1 MKKLNLPKF
10 SFPRRPKKLQATTA
24 ARRPPAA
31 ESYYD
36 EEPKTNLSSAFIV
49 VLILHVVAV
58 GGIYTFNSLRASR
71 PQKKADTSA
80 NSAAPTATPLI
91 PKTTPATTPA
101 PEVAAQKSA
110 PAPVSKT
117 SVYHVQSG
125 DTLTKIAVLHNVTV
139 ADLEETNSLKTGG
152 VLRAGQVLTIPAVK
166 SASKPAAATAPA
178 VVQDS
183 RKAAFLAAKTET
195 APTVAATANTTTRA
209 YTVVKGDTPTSI
221 AKKFNI
227 TSTDLLKL
235 NKMDDP
241 KKMQIG
247 QTLKVPA
254 KKN

>member
-1 MKKLNLPKF
+1 MKKLKLPKF
-10 SFPRRPKKLQATTA
+10 SFPRRTKKLQATTA
-24 ARRPPAA
+24 VQRRAPAT

-58 GGIYTFNSLRASR
+58 GGIYTFNSIRASR
-71 PQKKADTSA
+71 PHNQVRNVAPVASAVPPPLQKASA
-80 NSAAPTATPLI
+80 PP
-91 PKTTPATTPA
+91 TPA
-101 PEVAAQKSA
+101 PEPIAQKSA

-117 SVYHVQSG
+117 NVHHVQGG
-125 DTLTKIAVLHNVTV
+125 DTLTKIAALHNVTV
-139 ADLEETNSLKTGG
+139 SDLEETNGIKAGG
-152 VLRAGQVLTIPAVK
+152 VLRPGQVLTIPTVR
-166 SASKPAAATAPA
+166 SAPKPAAPA

-183 RKAAFLAAKTET
+183 RKAAFLSTKTET
-195 APTVAATANTTTRA
+195 TPTVAATANIPTRA

-221 AKKFNI
+221 AKKFNM
-227 TSTDLLKL
+227 TSTELLKL

-241 KKMQIG
+241 KKMQAG

>member
-10 SFPRRPKKLQATTA
+10 SFPRRTKKLQATTA
-24 ARRPPAA
+24 TRRAPAA

-58 GGIYTFNSLRASR
+58 GGIYTFNSIRASR

-80 NSAAPTATPLI
+80 NSAASVAPPLI

-101 PEVAAQKSA
+101 PETAAQKSA

-117 SVYHVQSG
+117 NVHHVQSG
-125 DTLTKIAVLHNVTV
+125 DTLTKIAALHNVTV
-139 ADLEETNSLKTGG
+139 SDLEATNGLKTGG

-166 SASKPAAATAPA
+166 SAPKPAAPA

-183 RKAAFLAAKTET
+183 RKAAFLSTRTET
-195 APTVAATANTTTRA
+195 APTVAATANTATRA

-221 AKKFNI
+221 AKKFNM

-254 KKN
+254 AKKN

>member
-1 MKKLNLPKF
+1 MKKLKLPKF
-10 SFPRRPKKLQATTA
+10 SFPRRTKKLQATTTA
-24 ARRPPAA
+24 TRRAPAA
-31 ESYYD
+31 DAYYD

-58 GGIYTFNSLRASR
+58 GGIYTFNSIRASR
-71 PQKKADTSA
+71 PGNAPRASASAPAPAAVPAPPKAS
-80 NSAAPTATPLI
+80 
-91 PKTTPATTPA
+91 PATTPA
-101 PEVAAQKSA
+101 PEIAAPKSA

-117 SVYHVQSG
+117 NVYHVLAG
-125 DTLTKIAVLHNVTV
+125 DTLTKIAALQNVSV
-139 ADLEETNSLKTGG
+139 ADLEETNGIKTGS
-152 VLRAGQVLTIPAVK
+152 VLRPGQVITIPTVK
-166 SASKPAAATAPA
+166 SAPKLAAPA

-183 RKAAFLAAKTET
+183 RKAAFLSAKTET
-195 APTVAATANTTTRA
+195 APTVAATANAPTRA

-221 AKKFNI
+221 AKKFGI

>member
-1 MKKLNLPKF
+1 MKKLKLPKF
-10 SFPRRPKKLQATTA
+10 SFPRRTKKLQATTA
-24 ARRPPAA
+24 VQRRAPAA

-58 GGIYTFNSLRASR
+58 GGIYTFNSIRASR
-71 PQKKADTSA
+71 PHNQVRNVAPVASAVPPPLQKASA
-80 NSAAPTATPLI
+80 
-91 PKTTPATTPA
+91 PATPA
-101 PEVAAQKSA
+101 PEPIAQKSA

-117 SVYHVQSG
+117 NVHHVQGG
-125 DTLTKIAVLHNVTV
+125 DTLTKIAALHNVTV
-139 ADLEETNSLKTGG
+139 SDLEETNGIKAGG
-152 VLRAGQVLTIPAVK
+152 VLRPGQVLTIPNAK
-166 SASKPAAATAPA
+166 SAPKPATPA

-183 RKAAFLAAKTET
+183 RKAAFLSTKTET
-195 APTVAATANTTTRA
+195 TPTVAATANIPTRA

-221 AKKFNI
+221 AKKFNM
-227 TSTDLLKL
+227 TSTELLKL

-241 KKMQIG
+241 KKMQAG

>member
-1 MKKLNLPKF
+1 MKKLKLPKF
-10 SFPRRPKKLQATTA
+10 SFPRRTKKLQATTA
-24 ARRPPAA
+24 VQRRAPAS

-58 GGIYTFNSLRASR
+58 GGIYTFNSIRASR
-71 PQKKADTSA
+71 PQKKADISA
-80 NSAAPTATPLI
+80 NSAASVAPPLI

-101 PEVAAQKSA
+101 PETAAQKSA

-117 SVYHVQSG
+117 SVYHVLAG
-125 DTLTKIAVLHNVTV
+125 DTLTKIGALHGVTV
-139 ADLEETNSLKTGG
+139 ADLEETNGLKTGA
-152 VLRAGQVLTIPAVK
+152 VLKPGQVITIPAVK
-166 SASKPAAATAPA
+166 SAPKPAAPA

-183 RKAAFLAAKTET
+183 RKAAFLSTRTET
-195 APTVAATANTTTRA
+195 APTVAATANTATRS

-221 AKKFNI
+221 AKKFNM
-227 TSTDLLKL
+227 TSTELLKL
-235 NKMDDP
+235 NKLDDP
-241 KKMQIG
+241 KKMQVG